1 MNPQVLLTVREMG
14 EADRLAVVAGV
25 PSMTLMENA
34 GRAVADA
41 IRDRWS
47 PQPTLVLCG
56 PGNNGGDG
64 FVVARLLAERGWPVR
79 LALVGEV
86 AALKGDAAAMARRWT
101 GPVGQL
107 GPDLLGDTGLVVDA
121 ILGAGLSRALDGAVL
136 ATVRA
141 LNQAKRAVVAV
152 DVPSGLHGDSGAP
165 MGDAVQASLTVSFF
179 RAKPG
184 HVLLPGRDL
193 CGELVVADIGIPES
207 VLNDIQPRQ
216 WRNGPTLWRYPM
228 PRNDA
233 HKYAR
238 GHVLVH
244 GGPLHG
250 SGAARLAARS
260 ALRVGAGLVTVA
272 APSDAVAVYAAHLTS
287 VMLAPVADEPA
298 FRALLTDPR
307 KSVVLLGPGNGVT
320 DTTRHR
326 VLAALAAGKSCV
338 LDADALTVFRADP
351 ASLFAAIKSPC
362 ILTPHDG
369 EFVRL
374 FDASGDK
381 LARTRAAAAKA
392 GAVVL
397 LKGGDTTIAAP
408 DGRAV
413 INDNA
418 TPWLAT
424 AGSGDVLAG
433 LAAGLLAQ
441 GMTAFDAACAAAWLH
456 GAAGSAFGP
465 GLIAEDLPDLIP
477 RVLQSLLVETQT

>member
-216 WRNGPTLWRYPM
+216 WRN
-228 PRNDA
+228 
-233 HKYAR
+233 
-238 GHVLVH
+238 
-244 GGPLHG
+244 
-250 SGAARLAARS
+250 
-260 ALRVGAGLVTVA
+260 
-272 APSDAVAVYAAHLTS
+272 
-287 VMLAPVADEPA
+287 
-298 FRALLTDPR
+298 
-307 KSVVLLGPGNGVT
+307 
-320 DTTRHR
+320 
-326 VLAALAAGKSCV
+326 
-338 LDADALTVFRADP
+338 
-351 ASLFAAIKSPC
+351 
-362 ILTPHDG
+362 
-369 EFVRL
+369 
-374 FDASGDK
+374 
-381 LARTRAAAAKA
+381 
-392 GAVVL
+392 
-397 LKGGDTTIAAP
+397 
-408 DGRAV
+408 
-413 INDNA
+413 
-418 TPWLAT
+418 
-424 AGSGDVLAG
+424 AGSLRQLGE
-433 LAAGLLAQ
+433 
-441 GMTAFDAACAAAWLH
+441 H
-456 GAAGSAFGP
+456 S
-465 GLIAEDLPDLIP
+465 
-477 RVLQSLLVETQT
+477 

>member
-1 MNPQVLLTVREMG
+1 MDPQVLLTVREMG
-14 EADRLAVVAGV
+14 EADRLAVAAGV

-47 PQPTLVLCG
+47 PQPVVVLCG

-86 AALKGDAAAMARRWT
+86 AALKGDAAAMAGRWT
-101 GPVGQL
+101 GPVEQL
-107 GPDLLGDTGLVVDA
+107 GPDVLGDAGVVVDA
-121 ILGAGLSRALDGAVL
+121 IFGAGLSRALDGAAL
-136 ATVRA
+136 ATARA

-165 MGDAVQASLTVSFF
+165 MGDAVQASLTVTFF

-184 HVLLPGRDL
+184 HLLLPGRDL
-193 CGELVVADIGIPES
+193 CGELVVADIGIPEN
-207 VLNDIQPRQ
+207 VLADIKPRQ
-216 WRNGPTLWRYPM
+216 WRNGPALWRYPA

-238 GHVLVH
+238 GHVLVN

-272 APSDAVAVYAAHLTS
+272 PPPDAVAVYAAHLTS
-287 VMLAPVADEPA
+287 VMLAPVADDAA
-298 FRALLTDPR
+298 FTALLADPR
-307 KSVVLLGPGNGVT
+307 KNVVLLGPGNGVI
-320 DTTRHR
+320 DTTRRR

-338 LDADALTVFRADP
+338 LDADALTVFRDDP
-351 ASLFAAIKSPC
+351 ASLFEAIKSPC

-369 EFVRL
+369 EFIRL
-374 FDASGDK
+374 FDAAGDK
-381 LARTRAAAAKA
+381 LARTRAAAIKA
-392 GAVVL
+392 GAVIL
-397 LKGGDTTIAAP
+397 LKGGDTTIAGP

-433 LAAGLLAQ
+433 LAAGLLAL

-456 GAAGSAFGP
+456 GAAGSSFGP

-477 RVLQSLLVETQT
+477 NVLQHLLLEATA

>member
-1 MNPQVLLTVREMG
+1 M
-14 EADRLAVVAGV
+14 
-25 PSMTLMENA
+25 
-34 GRAVADA
+34 
-41 IRDRWS
+41 
-47 PQPTLVLCG
+47 
-56 PGNNGGDG
+56 
-64 FVVARLLAERGWPVR
+64 
-79 LALVGEV
+79 
-86 AALKGDAAAMARRWT
+86 
-101 GPVGQL
+101 
-107 GPDLLGDTGLVVDA
+107 
-121 ILGAGLSRALDGAVL
+121 
-136 ATVRA
+136 
-141 LNQAKRAVVAV
+141 
-152 DVPSGLHGDSGAP
+152 
-165 MGDAVQASLTVSFF
+165 
-179 RAKPG
+179 
-184 HVLLPGRDL
+184 
-193 CGELVVADIGIPES
+193 
-207 VLNDIQPRQ
+207 
-216 WRNGPTLWRYPM
+216 
-228 PRNDA
+228 
-233 HKYAR
+233 
-238 GHVLVH
+238 H